1 VDRPKLTTGA
11 RRMRR
16 LIVPV
21 ALTVAA
27 IAGAAAA
34 VSTSAG
40 CGDDAPPADASVD
53 TAPDTPIV

>member
-1 VDRPKLTTGA
+1 VERPKLTTGA
-11 RRMRR
+11 RRIRR